1 MSNGKIFLFIFFV
14 FANFVLAQRRTMSA
28 DEIDALLTKG
38 NIYFKK
44 ADFANSLRI
53 LRVAVNESKFAN
65 NDSLSAYTNNRI
77 GRNFQ
82 ELSEY
87 SRAIEYFKNGLF
99 HAEKAKRPDIIFSIH
114 INLGIVNSIS
124 ETKNFDLGIKHFDEA
139 LKYANKSK
147 NSDDISLVKFNLTWA
162 YFFNNM
168 YKNGIEHLLY
178 INKNIPKY
186 WDNDFLISLNM
197 LNGMY
202 QSYLGNNNLAN
213 KYFLA
218 GVNAGGDFSFKAD
231 KQFLFSEYSKFLSKN
246 GDFKNAYNY
255 LIKTNKINDSLFS
268 KNKLSR
274 TIVQTFNLEAQ
285 NYKNT
290 LKQLQ
295 KENDLQERSFFK
307 SKIINLLAVL
317 ISLIAAMWLFFGQ
330 KNAKDIKKI
339 NEKLTLKNYQLKIAA
354 EKAQNASQVK
364 SQFVSTISHELRTP
378 LYGVIGMTDI
388 LYENNKSETDKSNLD
403 ALKFSANYLL
413 SLINDI
419 LQISKIEESKITLD
433 NVTFDIRKLID
444 AIKNALQF
452 IATKNNNEIHV
463 EIDSKVPHLMS
474 GDETR
479 LSQILMNLIGNALKF
494 TNGGDVNI
502 KLTLENIVGSNN
514 FINFEI
520 KDTGIGIADENQD
533 KIFDKFMQITRQ
545 ENDYQG
551 TGLGLSIVKKLIDLF
566 KSEIYLESKVGVG
579 SAFNFTIGFEN
590 ATEVEKI
597 ETHSSPINLNIKI
610 LVVDDNKINQLVTK
624 KIIQNYGQQCK
635 IVSSGFEAIDTLKNE
650 IFDIIL
656 MDINMPEMNGFE
668 TSIKIRAMGI
678 DNPIIA
684 LTAYNRKQVMQEAT
698 LSGINAILVKPFEQ
712 SKLFEIIS
720 TELNKK
726 NAD

>member
-1 MSNGKIFLFIFFV
+1 MQKLKILIFMFFV
-14 FANFVLAQRRTMSA
+14 FTFLSYSQRQEMSSKQI
-28 DEIDALLTKG
+28 ETLLTSG
-38 NIYFKK
+38 NIYFTK
-44 ADFANSLRI
+44 ADFANSLKV
-53 LRVAVNESKFAN
+53 LRKAFVESKYAK
-65 NDSLSAYTNNRI
+65 NDSLSAHICNRI

-82 ELSEY
+82 ELSEFN
-87 SRAIEYFKNGLF
+87 RAVEYFNEGLSF
-99 HAEKAKRPDIIFSIH
+99 ANNANRPDITSIIE
-114 INLGIVNSIS
+114 INLGVMNSIYDV
-124 ETKNFDLGIKHFDEA
+124 KNFDIGIQYFKKTLAYSIKIKDQ
-139 LKYANKSK
+139 N
-147 NSDDISLVKFNLTWA
+147 NISLINFNLAWA
-162 YFFNNM
+162 YFFNSNFDEGSK
-168 YKNGIEHLLY
+168 YLKYVNDHT
-178 INKNIPKY
+178 PKE

-202 QSYLGNNNLAN
+202 NSYINENVLAS
-213 KYFLA
+213 KYFQA
-218 GVNAGGDFSFKAD
+218 GVNSGKDFSFKAD
-231 KQFLFSEYSKFLSKN
+231 KQYLYEEYSKFLSKI
-246 GDFKNAYNY
+246 GDYKNAFIY
-255 LIKTNKINDSLFS
+255 LQLTNKMNDSLFNKS
-268 KNKLSR
+268 KMSQA
-274 TIVQTFNLEAQ
+274 IVQAFNIEAQ
-285 NYKNT
+285 NYKTT

-295 KENDLQERSFFK
+295 KEKELQNRSFIK
-307 SKIINLLAVL
+307 SKVINLLAL
-317 ISLIAAMWLFFGQ
+317 IITIIAGLWWSLRR
-330 KNAKDIKKI
+330 KNAKDIKNI

-354 EKAQNASQVK
+354 EKAQNASKVK

-378 LYGVIGMTDI
+378 LYGVIGITDI
-388 LYENNKSETDKSNLD
+388 LYENNKSETDKTNLD

-419 LQISKIEESKITLD
+419 LQISKIEESKIKLD
-433 NVTFDIRKLID
+433 HATFNIRQLID
-444 AIKNALQF
+444 AIKNALKF
-452 IATKNNNEIHV
+452 IADKNNNKIHV
-463 EIDSKVPHLMS
+463 KIDAKIPYLMS

-494 TNGGDVNI
+494 TNNGDVNI
-502 KLTLENIVGSNN
+502 KLTLKNIVGNKN

-520 KDTGIGIADENQD
+520 KDTGIGIAAENQD

-551 TGLGLSIVKKLIDLF
+551 TGLGLSIVKKLINLF

-579 SAFNFTIGFEN
+579 STFNFTIGFEN

-597 ETHSSPINLNIKI
+597 ETVLKPINLDIKI

-635 IVSSGFEAIDTLKNE
+635 IVSSGFEAIDSLKNE
-650 IFDIIL
+650 TFDIIL

-668 TSIKIRAMGI
+668 TSIKIRSMGV

-684 LTAYNRKQVMQEAT
+684 LTAYNRKQVMKEANV
-698 LSGINAILVKPFEQ
+698 SGINEILVKPFEQ